1 MKKLRGRIIFI
12 PLRGG
17 CGASLGLFFCGYLS
31 SVTLANKE
39 VHVNAIELARH
50 KFNALFAAHDAKD
63 KREAAKRPKLAL
75 NMAKK
80 PARQNGKPK

>member
-1 MKKLRGRIIFI
+1 
-12 PLRGG
+12 
-17 CGASLGLFFCGYLS
+17 
-31 SVTLANKE
+31 VTLALKE
-39 VHVNAIELARH
+39 IYLNASELARD

-80 PARQNGKPK
+80 PARKIGKPK

>member
-1 MKKLRGRIIFI
+1 M
-12 PLRGG
+12 
-17 CGASLGLFFCGYLS
+17 
-31 SVTLANKE
+31 TLAHKE
-39 VHVNAIELARH
+39 IHLNAIELARD

-80 PARQNGKPK
+80 PARKNGKPK